1 MPTVER
7 GPSVSTRLHIDW
19 TRCDGHGSCVEL
31 LPDILGTDEFGFP
44 IPWSHE
50 KEPVIPVRSRIPA
63 SHAARSCP
71 LMALKVFR
79 SA

>member
-50 KEPVIPVRSRIPA
+50 KEPVIPVRSRIAA
-63 SHAARSCP
+63 SHAVRSCP